1 MDLNRITYWNRHTG
15 REEEEQVYG
24 GAWLEWIYGSAL
36 GKLALHALVKR
47 AAFSVLYGA
56 LMDAPS
62 SVQRI
67 GPFIREFGL
76 DPAEFLD
83 APETFRSFNEF
94 FFRKLR
100 REVRPVDGREE
111 VAVLPADGRH
121 LGFADASAAESVY
134 VKGQRFD
141 LVALLGEVDAEL
153 YRGGALVCSR
163 LCPVDYH
170 RFHFPVGGIPSE
182 AVRTGGYLY
191 SVNPVALR
199 LNLGYLWENV
209 RWKVTVESERFG
221 RVAMVAVG
229 ATNVGSVVETY
240 REGERVEKG
249 AERGY
254 FRFGGSY
261 MMTFF
266 EPGRVILEDD
276 LLEAGR
282 TGRELYARFGTALG
296 RAGAERGVR

>member
-1 MDLNRITYWNRHTG
+1 MDLNRITYWNRHAA

-36 GKLALHALVKR
+36 GKAALHTLVKR
-47 AAFSVLYGA
+47 LVFSTVYGA
-56 LMDAPS
+56 LMDAPGS
-62 SVQRI
+62 ANRVL
-67 GPFIREFGL
+67 PFIETYGL
-76 DPAEFLD
+76 DTRDFLD
-83 APETFRSFNEF
+83 APESFRSFNEF
-94 FFRKLR
+94 FYRKLR
-100 REVRPVDGREE
+100 PEVRPVDERED

-121 LGFADASAAESVY
+121 LGFADASAAEGVY
-134 VKGQRFD
+134 VKGQRFKLD
-141 LVALLGEVDAEL
+141 ALLGGELAER

-170 RFHFPVGGIPSE
+170 RFHFPVGGVPGR

-191 SVNPVALR
+191 SVNPIALR

-209 RWKVTVESERFG
+209 RWLVEVESAGFG
-221 RVAMVAVG
+221 RVAMLAVG

-266 EPGRVILEDD
+266 ERGRVVLEGD

-282 TGRELYARFGTALG
+282 TSREVYARFGTPLG
-296 RAGAERGVR
+296 RAVAG

>member
-1 MDLNRITYWNRHTG
+1 MDSNRITYWNRHTA

-36 GKLALHALVKR
+36 GQAALHTLVKR
-47 AAFSVLYGA
+47 AAFSTVYGA
-56 LMDAPS
+56 LMDAPD
-62 SVQRI
+62 SVKRI
-67 GPFIREFGL
+67 GPFIETYGL
-76 DPAEFLD
+76 DKGDFLVEPD
-83 APETFRSFNEF
+83 SFRSFNEF
-94 FFRKLR
+94 FYRKLR
-100 REVRPVDGREE
+100 PEVRPVDARRE

-121 LGFADASAAESVY
+121 LGFADASAAEGVY

-141 LVALLGEVDAEL
+141 LDALLGADLAGR

-170 RFHFPVGGIPSE
+170 RFHFPVDGVPSR

-191 SVNPVALR
+191 SVNPIALR

-209 RWKVTVESERFG
+209 RWRVEVESDVFG
-221 RVAMVAVG
+221 RVAMLAVG

-240 REGERVEKG
+240 RDGERIEKG

-266 EPGRVILEDD
+266 EPGRMVLEKD
-276 LLEAGR
+276 LLEAGQ
-282 TGRELYARFGTALG
+282 TGREVYARFGTPLG
-296 RAGAERGVR
+296 TAVAR

>member
-1 MDLNRITYWNRHTG
+1 MDLNRITYWNRHSA

-36 GKLALHALVKR
+36 GRLALHTLVKR
-47 AAFSVLYGA
+47 AVFSTVYGA
-56 LMDAPS
+56 LMDAPES
-62 SVQRI
+62 AKKVI
-67 GPFIREFGL
+67 PFIETYGLDAREFL
-76 DPAEFLD
+76 ES
-83 APETFRSFNEF
+83 PESFRSFNEF
-94 FFRKLR
+94 FYRKLR
-100 REVRPVDGREE
+100 PEARPVDVRRD

-121 LGFADASAAESVY
+121 LGFADASAVEGVY

-141 LVALLGEVDAEL
+141 LEALLGAGAAER
-153 YRGGALVCSR
+153 YRGGGLVCSR

-170 RFHFPVGGIPSE
+170 RFHFPVGGVPGK

-191 SVNPVALR
+191 SVNPIALR

-209 RWKVTVESERFG
+209 RWLVEVDSDVFG
-221 RVAMVAVG
+221 RVAMLAVG

-266 EPGRVILEDD
+266 EPGRISLEAD

-282 TGRELYARFGTALG
+282 TGRELYARVGTPLGNAL
-296 RAGAERGVR
+296 VR

>member
-1 MDLNRITYWNRHTG
+1 MDLNRITYWNRHTA

-36 GKLALHALVKR
+36 GKAALHTLVKR
-47 AAFSVLYGA
+47 SAFSALYGA
-56 LMDAPS
+56 LMDAPGS
-62 SVQRI
+62 AKRI
-67 GPFIREFGL
+67 LPFIEEYGL
-76 DPAEFLD
+76 NAGDFLD
-83 APETFRSFNEF
+83 APESFRSFNEF

-100 REVRPVDGREE
+100 PEVRPVDGRSE

-121 LGFADASAAESVY
+121 LGFADASAAEGVY

-141 LVALLGEVDAEL
+141 LGALLGGETAER

-170 RFHFPVGGIPSE
+170 RFHFPVAGVPGE
-182 AVRTGGYLY
+182 AVRTGGFLY

-209 RWKVTVESERFG
+209 RWLVEVEAGDFG
-221 RVAMVAVG
+221 RVAMLAVG

-240 REGERVEKG
+240 RCGERMEKG
-249 AERGY
+249 FERGY

-266 EPGRVILEDD
+266 EPGRVRLEDD

-282 TGRELYARFGTALG
+282 TGRELYARYGTPLG
-296 RAGAERGVR
+296 RRLSRGG

>member
-1 MDLNRITYWNRHTG
+1 MDLNRITYWNRHTA

-36 GKLALHALVKR
+36 GKAALHTLVKR
-47 AAFSVLYGA
+47 SAFSALYGA
-56 LMDAPS
+56 LMDAPGS
-62 SVQRI
+62 AKRI
-67 GPFIREFGL
+67 LPFIEEYGL
-76 DPAEFLD
+76 NAGDFLD
-83 APETFRSFNEF
+83 APESFRSFNEF

-100 REVRPVDGREE
+100 PEVRPVDGRSE

-121 LGFADASAAESVY
+121 LGFADASAAEGVY

-141 LVALLGEVDAEL
+141 LGALLGGETSER

-170 RFHFPVGGIPSE
+170 RFHFPVAGVPGE
-182 AVRTGGYLY
+182 AVRTGGFLY
-191 SVNPVALR
+191 SVNPIALR

-209 RWKVTVESERFG
+209 RWLVEVESGDFG
-221 RVAMVAVG
+221 RVAMLAVG

-240 REGERVEKG
+240 RCGERMEKG
-249 AERGY
+249 SERGY

-266 EPGRVILEDD
+266 EPGRVRLEDD

-282 TGRELYARFGTALG
+282 TGRELYARYGTPLG
-296 RAGAERGVR
+296 RRLSRGG